1 MYYNDIKVTIEE
13 AFEPSVGLINRAFLV
28 THEATIPFTKLS
40 GANAVAELDALLLA
54 GTLTA
59 PLLKQAV
66 SVLVAQT
73 DSSGNP
79 LFPDYIYICGAVVAD
94 YASATDVSDLTALIT
109 ANTTVESD
117 FWGIIPVK
125 YNTDLVEVLIQPL
138 LV

>member
-1 MYYNDIKVTIEE
+1 MYYNDINVTIQE

-40 GANAVAELDALLLA
+40 GANAIAELDALLA
-54 GTLTA
+54 GDLMA

-66 SVLVAQT
+66 AVLVSQT

-79 LFPDYIYICGAVVAD
+79 LFPDYIYIGGAVIAD
-94 YASATDVSDLTALIT
+94 YANATDVSALTALIT

-117 FWGIIPVK
+117 FWGIIPVN
-125 YNTDLVEVLIQPL
+125 YNTDLV
-138 LV
+138 

>member
-1 MYYNDIKVTIEE
+1 MYYNDINVTIQE
-13 AFEPSVGLINRAFLV
+13 AFEPSVGLINRAFLI

-40 GANAVAELDALLLA
+40 GANAVSELDAILLA

-59 PLLKQAV
+59 PLLEQAV
-66 SVLVAQT
+66 AVLVSQT

-79 LFPDYIYICGAVVAD
+79 LFPDYIYIGAAVVAD
-94 YASATDVSDLTALIT
+94 YASATDDSDLTALIS

-125 YNTDLVEVLIQPL
+125 
-138 LV
+138 